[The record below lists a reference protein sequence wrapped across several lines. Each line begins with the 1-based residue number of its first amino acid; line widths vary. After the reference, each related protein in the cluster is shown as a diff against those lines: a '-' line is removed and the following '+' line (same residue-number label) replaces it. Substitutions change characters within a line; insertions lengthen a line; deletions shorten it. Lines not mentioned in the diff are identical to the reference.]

1 MKESSQK
8 PSSIG
13 ADFDTLSSEFTK
25 IILQNLFMIKSGC
38 KPKIQKKK
46 GLNNMTYHIVLACA
60 GGMSTSLL
68 MNKMKESAAKKGIEI
83 EIQAIG
89 INTDILNT
97 IPNKDILLLG
107 PQIRFQESNL
117 KQRYTDFPI
126 HVIDM
131 RDYGMMNGEKV
142 LETAI
147 QLIEEFRS

>member
-1 MKESSQK
+1 
-8 PSSIG
+8 
-13 ADFDTLSSEFTK
+13 
-25 IILQNLFMIKSGC
+25 
-38 KPKIQKKK
+38 
-46 GLNNMTYHIVLACA
+46 MTYHIVLACA